1 MICTQT
7 LLSQLEEKYGK
18 EGAQNIV
25 DNCAIIY
32 LKSGNV
38 DSANKISEMLGTY
51 TAQSYGESSNSNIK
65 YDKSSSSMSL
75 ISRKLL
81 TADEVLRFESPYVI
95 IIIAGE
101 QPAITTIPDISKM
114 HFNKLN
120 GMGTREENQALRIK
134 REQER
139 KEHSI
144 RPIKIWDIWN
154 KRYTKEENVKVE
166 LIQDKFRQRVKEI
179 NEENT

>member
-7 LLSQLEEKYGK
+7 LFSQLEEKYGK

-81 TADEVLRFESPYVI
+81 TADEVLKFESPYVI

-101 QPAITTIPDISKM
+101 QPAITTIPDISKTY
-114 HFNKLN
+114 FNNLLD
-120 GMGTREENQALRIK
+120 MGTEEENQILRIQ
-134 REQER
+134 RENAREER
-139 KEHSI
+139 KI
-144 RPIKIWDIWN
+144 QPIKVWDIWN
-154 KRYTKEENVKVE
+154 KTNDKESELEIIQDNFRRKINKEE
-166 LIQDKFRQRVKEI
+166 
-179 NEENT
+179 

>member
-81 TADEVLRFESPYVI
+81 TADEVLKFESPYVI

-101 QPAITTIPDISKM
+101 QPAITTIPDISKTY
-114 HFNKLN
+114 FNNLL
-120 GMGTREENQALRIK
+120 GMGTEEENQILRIQ
-134 REQER
+134 REKAREER
-139 KEHSI
+139 KIEK
-144 RPIKIWDIWN
+144 IKVWDIWN
-154 KRYTKEENVKVE
+154 KTNDEESELEIIQDNFRRKINKEE
-166 LIQDKFRQRVKEI
+166 
-179 NEENT
+179 

>member
-81 TADEVLRFESPYVI
+81 TADEVLKFESPYVI

-101 QPAITTIPDISKM
+101 QPAITTIPDISETY
-114 HFNKLN
+114 FNNLL
-120 GMGTREENQALRIK
+120 GMGTEEENQILRIQ
-134 REQER
+134 REKAREER
-139 KEHSI
+139 KI
-144 RPIKIWDIWN
+144 QPIKVWDIWN
-154 KRYTKEENVKVE
+154 KTNDEESELEIIQDNFRRKINKEE
-166 LIQDKFRQRVKEI
+166 
-179 NEENT
+179 